1 MKPAKIAM
9 FAVVALCLLMFFRG
23 KTSGFSLRESADA
36 MIDVGMNGPVQKAL
50 TQDPACAGMKC
61 KKPGQR
67 ATMVTDNMG
76 VNKCQCS

>member
-23 KTSGFSLRESADA
+23 KASGFSLREGAEA
-36 MIDVGMNGPVQKAL
+36 AINVGMNGPVQKVL

-61 KKPGQR
+61 KKPGQT
-67 ATMVTDNMG
+67 AKMETDNTG
-76 VNKCQCS
+76 VNKCRCS